1 MYRLTKISKIAP
13 KASKDIKK
21 SIIGL
26 GFEKLDRDVFDPEKS
41 YDFVAKSGV
50 KWARL
55 QSGWQRTEKEKGI
68 YDFEW
73 LDGIVDSMLKIG
85 VEPWLCLCYGNGL
98 YNKSAQAVFGAVG
111 CPPINTKEEKEA
123 WSSYVKATVTHFKG
137 RIRYYEV
144 WNEPDGKWCW
154 KHGPNPHELGN
165 FIIDTAKACKEADN
179 ECKVIGFATC
189 MADKEYLEKA
199 AQTGCLDYIDAVSYH
214 AYAIGEDGFKHNFD
228 VYKSFLESKGK
239 SIPIIQGES
248 GTQSRPDGA
257 GALKG
262 GAWTPLK
269 QAKFLLRHLLCD
281 INNQVEIASYFSC
294 MDMIEALNGTVGE
307 VSSYLDYGYF
317 GVIGADFDENGR
329 STGEYTPKMSYYA
342 LQNLCS
348 VFCEDYEIADIR
360 AESLINASKP
370 ILADDYDFDK
380 TYHFGVRKLNGSLA
394 LVYWI
399 AKDILTETVETT
411 VSLRIKKEAVPGE
424 VRLADLL
431 TGDIYSIPENILS
444 ADDDGYL
451 YFKNL
456 PATDSPMMITFG
468 DFY

>member
-26 GFEKLDRDVFDPEKS
+26 GFEKLDRDVFDPKKS
-41 YDFVAKSGV
+41 YDFVAKSGI

-55 QSGWQRTEKEKGI
+55 QSGWQRTEKEKGV
-68 YDFEW
+68 YDFKW
-73 LDGIVDSMLKIG
+73 LDGIVDKMLEIG
-85 VEPWLCLCYGNGL
+85 VEPWLCLCYGNSL
-98 YNKSAQAVFGAVG
+98 YTDSAKKVFGAVG
-111 CPPINTKEEKEA
+111 CPPIKTEEERKA
-123 WSSYVKATVTHFKG
+123 WSNYVKATVTHFKG
-137 RIRYYEV
+137 RVRYYEV

-154 KHGPNPHELGN
+154 KHGPDAKELGN

-179 ECKVIGFATC
+179 KCKVIGFATC
-189 MADKEYLEKA
+189 MADKDYLEKA
-199 AQTGCLDYIDAVSYH
+199 AQTGCFDYIDAVSYH
-214 AYAIGEDGFKHNFD
+214 AYAIGEYGFKHNFD
-228 VYKSFLESKGK
+228 VYKSFLESNGK
-239 SIPIIQGES
+239 NIPIIQGES

-257 GALKG
+257 GALAG

-281 INNQVEIASYFSC
+281 INNKVEIASYFSC
-294 MDMIEALNGTVGE
+294 MDMIEALNGTVGD

-342 LQNLCS
+342 LQHLCS
-348 VFCEDYEIADIR
+348 VFCEDYEIADIP
-360 AESLINASKP
+360 AESLINRSKP

-380 TYHFGVRKLNGSLA
+380 TYHFGVRKPNGSSA

-424 VRLADLL
+424 VRIADLL
-431 TGDIYSIPENILS
+431 TGDIYSIPESILS

-456 PATDSPMMITFG
+456 PATDNPMMITFG

>member
-1 MYRLTKISKIAP
+1 MYRLAKVGKITP
-13 KASKDIKK
+13 KDSKDIKK

-55 QSGWQRTEKEKGI
+55 QSGWQRTEKEKGV

-73 LDGIVDSMLKIG
+73 LDSIVDKMLEIG
-85 VEPWLCLCYGNGL
+85 VEPWLCLCYGNSL
-98 YNKSAQAVFGAVG
+98 YTDIAKEVFGAVG
-111 CPPINTKEEKEA
+111 CPPIKTEEERKA
-123 WSSYVKATVTHFKG
+123 WSNYVKATVTHFKG

-154 KHGPNPHELGN
+154 KHGPDGEELGN
-165 FIIDTAKACKEADN
+165 FIIDTAKACKAADS

-189 MADKEYLEKA
+189 LTDKDYLEKA

-214 AYAIGEDGFKHNFD
+214 AYGTVEERFKYIFD
-228 VYKSFLESKGK
+228 VYKSFLESHGK
-239 SIPIIQGES
+239 NIPIIQGES
-248 GTQSRPDGA
+248 GAQSRPDGA
-257 GALKG
+257 GAGAG

-269 QAKFLLRHLLCD
+269 QSKLLLRHLLCD
-281 INNQVEIASYFSC
+281 INNQVEIASYLSC
-294 MDMIEALNGTVGE
+294 MDMIEALNGTVGD

-348 VFCEDYEIADIR
+348 VFCEDYEITDIH
-360 AESLINASKP
+360 AEGLIYSSKS
-370 ILADDYDFDK
+370 ILKDDYDFEK
-380 TYHFGVRKLNGSLA
+380 TYHFGVRKPNGSSA

-399 AKDILTETVETT
+399 PNHLLTETIETT
-411 VSLRIKKEAVPGE
+411 VSLRIKKETVPGE
-424 VRLADLL
+424 VRLADML
-431 TGDIYSIPENILS
+431 TGDIYSIPESILS
-444 ADDDGYL
+444 DGDDGYL

-456 PATDSPMMITFG
+456 PATDIPMLLTFG
-468 DFY
+468 NFY

>member
-1 MYRLTKISKIAP
+1 MYRLTKIGKIAP

-55 QSGWQRTEKEKGI
+55 QSGWQRTEKDKGV
-68 YDFEW
+68 YDFKW
-73 LDGIVDSMLKIG
+73 LDSIVDKMLEIG

-98 YNKSAQAVFGAVG
+98 YTKAAQAVFGAVG
-111 CPPINTKEEKEA
+111 CPPIHTEEEKGA
-123 WSSYVKATVTHFKG
+123 WANYVKATVTHFKG
-137 RIRYYEV
+137 RVRYYEV

-154 KHGPNPHELGN
+154 KHGPDANELGN
-165 FIIDTAKACKEADN
+165 FVIDTAKACKAADS

-189 MADKEYLEKA
+189 MANKDYLEKA
-199 AQTGCLDYIDAVSYH
+199 AQTGCLDYVDAVSYH
-214 AYAIGEDGFKHNFD
+214 AYATGEYGFKHSFD

-239 SIPIIQGES
+239 RIPIIQGES

-257 GALKG
+257 GALAG

-269 QAKFLLRHLLCD
+269 QSKFLLRHLLCD

-294 MDMIEALNGTVGE
+294 MDMIEALNGTVGD

-317 GVIGADFDENGR
+317 GVIGADFDENGH
-329 STGEYTPKMSYYA
+329 STGEYTPKISYYA

-348 VFCEDYEIADIR
+348 VFCEDYDIADIQV
-360 AESLINASKP
+360 ESVINPSKP
-370 ILADDYDFDK
+370 IFADDYDFDK
-380 TYHFGVRKLNGSLA
+380 TYHFGVRKPNGSSA

-399 AKDILTETVETT
+399 PKNILTETIETT

-424 VRLADLL
+424 VRLADML